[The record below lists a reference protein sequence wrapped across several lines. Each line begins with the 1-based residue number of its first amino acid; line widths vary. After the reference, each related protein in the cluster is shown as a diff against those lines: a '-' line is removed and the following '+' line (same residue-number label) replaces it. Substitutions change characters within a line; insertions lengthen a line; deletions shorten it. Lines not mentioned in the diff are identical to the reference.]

1 MNSVSGYLRLPLPK
15 TSSAGFEVE
24 SFSGDISSAIGKV
37 VKEEYGLGQSLNDRL
52 GEGKSRVD
60 LNTMSGDI
68 AIELK

>member
-1 MNSVSGYLRLPLPK
+1 MNSVSGYLRLSLPK
-15 TSSAGFEVE
+15 TSSAEFEVE